1 MPTSNEFSPQ
11 LPGMNTRQVG
21 SFLDTLPDSYKTVVP
36 PAHKRSIYSGAQSP
50 FPWTSRMPEGMTKA
64 QAIGAIPSGN
74 YTPGQDGV
82 GEASGMSVN
91 DIYGQMQTANQSML
105 DAGSKP
111 LYTDKQMG
119 IGLAPGANDWMYDN
133 SLPRPHEQNQS
144 GGNYGGPGQQGGGSY
159 GAPSQAPLSWQNQ
172 GASGGQSQLGALPMG
187 NQSSGQSPGIASLN
201 QALAGYKANP
211 PPNQGPTMTATT
223 GNSNLYSDGSMNST
237 QTPGLSSTQPVMT
250 PERMAFNAWNPQ
262 PTPGLSSTQ
271 PYPSDNPT
279 PPSYGSY
286 TQLQPQTPGYSSTQ
300 PVTQP
305 ASRTYGG

>member
-159 GAPSQAPLSWQNQ
+159 GAQSQAPLSWQNQ

-201 QALAGYKANP
+201 QALAGGANP
-211 PPNQGPTMTATT
+211 QA
-223 GNSNLYSDGSMNST
+223 
-237 QTPGLSSTQPVMT
+237 PGLPSTQPVMT

-305 ASRTYGG
+305 PSRTYGG